1 VRPPRAGLSLPNR
14 LRPEVYDSEGEWL
27 ESGVVKVDWLAR
39 AIGQPNLSN
48 VNLLDVGSDPA
59 FVKALL
65 DESVPIDRY
74 TGVSFFCETVVWLQ
88 ANFPDPR
95 FEFHHL
101 DAGNAWLNPAGKPLD
116 SIESLPV
123 GPGGFGLISASS
135 VFDHLAPGD
144 YATML
149 RLLRRHIEPSGRLA
163 FSLVIIDAEH
173 PAPLEEEL
181 RSKLRSDS
189 AEVRARAEDSIAA
202 AIERTMSA
210 NHDPRFVDWDPD
222 EPLARAQYTE
232 DYAVELV
239 ERNGWQVE
247 AIDPPQHH
255 GSHSMLCRPA

>member
-1 VRPPRAGLSLPNR
+1 MTRPRAGLSLPGR
-14 LRPEVYDSEGEWL
+14 LRPEVYESEGKWL
-27 ESGVVKVDWLAR
+27 ESGVAKVDWLGR
-39 AIGQPNLSN
+39 ANLPN

-65 DESVPIDRY
+65 DESLPIDRY
-74 TGVSFFCETVVWLQ
+74 AGVSFFRETVDWLR
-88 ANFPDPR
+88 ANVPDPR

-101 DAGNAWLNPAGKPLD
+101 DAGNAWLNPGGKPLD
-116 SIESLPV
+116 GIDGLPV
-123 GPGGFGLISASS
+123 GSGRFGLISVTS
-135 VFDHLAPGD
+135 VFDHLPPDD

-149 RLLRRHIEPSGRLA
+149 RLLRRHIEPSGKLA
-163 FSLVIIDAEH
+163 FSIVIIDAEH

-189 AEVRARAEDSIAA
+189 ADVRARAEDSIAA
-202 AIERTMSA
+202 AIERTMSTD
-210 NHDPRFVDWDPD
+210 HDPRFVDWDPD

-239 ERNGWQVE
+239 DRNGWQVE

-255 GSHSMLCRPA
+255 GSHSIRCRPA